1 MTGLLRLAPTVRED
15 VSFFRSKEIAMTT
28 SSVQAY
34 LEATRRVIS
43 DVIAPRAVEV
53 DRAGAFPRAA
63 IDALGKAGLLGLTM
77 SADVGGGGQSLR
89 AAAEVVE
96 EIAQSCGSTAMVM
109 CMHYTGA
116 ALLDAQGPDE
126 VKRDIAAGRH
136 LSSVAFSEAGS
147 RSHFWAPL
155 GTAIQEGEE
164 VQLDASKIWV
174 TSATEADSY
183 VWSTRSLAAPEKVTL
198 FYVPS
203 KTPGLTTRGTF
214 DGLGLRGNQSCPV
227 TATKALIP
235 MRYMLGVDGDGFDYM
250 MEIGLPVFN
259 TLCSAMNLG
268 LAESAMTRTIEHVL
282 ATLAEP
288 TPQKA
293 SDPTAIRANLARMS
307 LKTATARFFLN
318 DTLKAVESGR
328 EDTLLRIIEVK
339 AAAGEAAAEVT
350 DLGMRVCGGAA
361 FRKEVGVD
369 RFFRDARAA
378 GVMAPSTNMLYE
390 MLGRSL
396 CKMPLFG

>member
-1 MTGLLRLAPTVRED
+1 
-15 VSFFRSKEIAMTT
+15 MTT

-53 DRAGAFPRAA
+53 DRAGTFPRAA
-63 IDALGKAGLLGLTM
+63 VDALGKAGLLGLTM
-77 SADVGGGGQSLR
+77 SADIGGGGQSLR

-116 ALLDAQGPDE
+116 ALLNAQGAAD
-126 VKRDIAAGRH
+126 VKREIATGRH

-155 GTAIQEGEE
+155 GTATLEEGDV

-174 TSATEADSY
+174 TSAAEADSY
-183 VWSTRSLAAPEKVTL
+183 VWSTRSLASPDKVTL

-203 KTPGLTTRGTF
+203 KTPGLTTRDTF

-235 MRYMLGVDGDGFDYM
+235 MANQLGVDGEGFDYM

-259 TLCSAMNLG
+259 VLCAAMNLG
-268 LAESAMTRTIEHVL
+268 LAESAMARTIDHVL
-282 ATLAEP
+282 AAQADP
-288 TPQKA
+288 APAKA

-307 LKTATARFFLN
+307 LKTTTARFFLN
-318 DTLKAVESGR
+318 DTLKAVESER
-328 EDTLLRIIEVK
+328 DDTLLRIIEVK

-390 MLGRSL
+390 MIGRSL
-396 CKMPLFG
+396 CQMPLFG